1 MYKIL
6 LFFLSIICMSIGL
19 FFIILYLNLFTL
31 GYSFFDFVK
40 FIIMRVECLVF
51 FVGIILLFLSIG
63 RLVRNELLL
72 RRTNKYERRKSF

>member
-6 LFFLSIICMSIGL
+6 LFILSIICMSIGL
-19 FFIILYLNLFTL
+19 FFIVLYLNLFTL

-40 FIIMRVECLVF
+40 FIIMRVECLIF
-51 FVGIILLFLSIG
+51 FLGLIFLFLSIG

-72 RRTNKYERRKSF
+72 RRTNKYK